1 MEIIILI
8 IFVIAILAFTK
19 KEKKDINNKSKKIKI
34 EDTFIIN
41 INNEDNN
48 EVEKD
53 IINKDNVS
61 IKWLFTQY
69 ERQFYYYLR
78 KEIQQDVNIFSK
90 IRLIDFIGIKN
101 SLTYWEKN
109 SIINKI
115 NRKHIDF
122 VLLDNNWYI
131 ICWIE
136 LDWKSHYTD
145 KKTIEN
151 DKFKN
156 YLFDE
161 LWIKLFRYKVWKNWD
176 FSEIIEYINS
186 SNYQKNIPK

>member
-1 MEIIILI
+1 MEIIILL
-8 IFVIAILAFTK
+8 IFVLFVIFFTN
-19 KEKKDINNKSKKIKI
+19 KEKPIINNQNKNKDIEEII
-34 EDTFIIN
+34 IIN
-41 INNEDNN
+41 SDNN
-48 EVEKD
+48 ETQKD
-53 IINKDNVS
+53 IVNKNNVN

-136 LDWKSHYTD
+136 LDWKSHYID

-161 LWIKLFRYKVWKNWD
+161 LWIKLFRYKVWNNWN
-176 FSEIIEYINS
+176 FNEIIEYINN
-186 SNYQKNIPK
+186 SNYQKKI